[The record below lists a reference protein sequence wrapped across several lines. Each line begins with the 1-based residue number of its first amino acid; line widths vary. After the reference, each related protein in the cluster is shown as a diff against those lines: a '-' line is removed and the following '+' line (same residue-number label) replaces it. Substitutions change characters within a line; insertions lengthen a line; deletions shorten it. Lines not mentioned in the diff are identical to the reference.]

1 MTPQY
6 AGADWLE
13 STLRHERPELV
24 ISPFGRVVADF
35 LGELFAGI
43 YHMDVQALRRADWTH
58 QDFIVVNIGYQS
70 MATFDDD
77 KLTRL
82 VFLAH
87 HLAIRVSIKSEKR
100 RIRSISLTFSQR
112 ERTGDLYFRH
122 PTLDQAVADFKKHV
136 SLPEYGVEKCSQ

>member
-1 MTPQY
+1 METKY

-13 STLRHERPELV
+13 STLRHERPELA
-24 ISPFGRVVADF
+24 ISPFGRVVADL

-58 QDFIVVNIGYQS
+58 EDFIVVNVVHQS

-87 HLAIRVSIKSEKR
+87 HLAIRVSIKAVT
-100 RIRSISLTFSQR
+100 INYLQVIFHQR
-112 ERTGDLYFRH
+112 KRTGDLYSKH
-122 PTLDQAVADFKKHV
+122 PTLNDAVQSFQKSV
-136 SLPEYGVEKCSQ
+136 NLPEVK